1 MKIYLAGGVTVMLV
15 KGRERELANKFPV
28 WRRLFSFYFLDY
40 LYQSQIL
47 QIIKETRNAKTR
59 THNRTGKS
67 KTRTCQ

>member
-40 LYQSQIL
+40 LYQSHNKNKKGE
-47 QIIKETRNAKTR
+47 IKNAKTK
-59 THNRTGKS
+59 THNRTRKS